1 MKIAALALW
10 ACGLAAADYDLLIRN
25 ARIVDGAGNPWF
37 RGDIGIRQGRI
48 AALGDLAGSTGAR
61 AFDAAGR
68 MAAPGFIDVHT
79 HIEGGIEKAPTGD
92 NYVMDGVTT
101 VITGNCGGSRL
112 KLTDWFAALE
122 KTGIGLNVASLVGHN
137 TVRSAVMGDANR
149 AATPQEIAAMQV
161 LVEDN
166 MRAGAIGFST
176 GLIYIPGTYST
187 ADEVVA
193 VAKAAGWFGGVYSSH
208 MRDEGARVLDAIEE
222 ALRVGREAGMRVELS
237 HFKIDNR
244 RLWGWSEKSLA
255 LVEKARREGV
265 DVVVDQY
272 PYERSST
279 NLGITLPSWALAD
292 GEEKIK
298 ERLGD
303 PATRARIAAGMAR
316 ILKALGH
323 KDYSYASVAD
333 CTFDR
338 SIEGKTI
345 SEVNLLKG
353 RRKGVQN
360 EIRTIL
366 DLVGQ
371 GHVQMVYHSMDAKDV
386 ERIIR
391 YVNTAIASDG
401 GVRVFGEGVPHP
413 RSYGTNAR
421 VLGEYVRERGVLTL
435 EDAIRKMTSLPA
447 RTFGMRDRG
456 LLREGNWADIVIFDP
471 AKVRDKAT
479 FTEPHQFSEGFD
491 LVLVNGVAVVDNGK
505 VTGARPGRIVRNESA
520 RRQGAGHQT
529 P

>member
-1 MKIAALALW
+1 MKIAALALC

-37 RGDIGIRQGRI
+37 RGDIGILQGRI
-48 AALGDLAGSTGAR
+48 AALGDLAGSTGAT
-61 AFDAAGR
+61 FDAAGR
-68 MAAPGFIDVHT
+68 IAAPGFIDVHT
-79 HIEGGIEKAPTGD
+79 HIEGGIEKVPGGD

-101 VITGNCGGSRL
+101 VVTGNCGESRL
-112 KLTDWFAALE
+112 KLADWFAALE
-122 KTGIGLNVASLVGHN
+122 KTGIGLNIASLIGHN
-137 TVRSAVMGDANR
+137 TIRTAVMGDANR
-149 AATPQEIAAMQV
+149 AATPQEIASMQA
-161 LVEDN
+161 LVEAN
-166 MRAGAIGFST
+166 MLSGAVGFST
-176 GLIYIPGTYST
+176 GLIYIPGAYST
-187 ADEVVA
+187 PNEVVA
-193 VAKAAGWFGGVYSSH
+193 VAKAAGRFGGVYSSH
-208 MRDEGARVLDAIEE
+208 MRDEGARVLEAIEE

-244 RLWGWSEKSLA
+244 RLWGTSEKSLA
-255 LVEKARREGV
+255 LVEKARRNGV

-279 NLGITLPSWALAD
+279 NLGITLPAWALAD
-292 GEEKIK
+292 GDGKIK
-298 ERLGD
+298 ERLRD
-303 PATRARIAAGMAR
+303 PATRSRIAAEMAR
-316 ILKALGH
+316 MLKALGH
-323 KDYSYASVAD
+323 KDYSYATVAG

-345 SEVNLLKG
+345 SEVNLLKS
-353 RRKGVQN
+353 RRRGMRN

-366 DLVGQ
+366 DLVEE
-371 GHVQMVYHSMDAKDV
+371 GHVQMVYHSMGAKDV
-386 ERIIR
+386 ERIMR
-391 YVNTAIASDG
+391 YANTAIASDG

-421 VLGEYVRERGVLTL
+421 VLGEYVRERGMVTL

-447 RTFGMRDRG
+447 RTFGIRGRG

-471 AKVRDKAT
+471 AKVRDRAT

-491 LVLVNGVAVVDNGK
+491 LVLVNGVAVVENGK
-505 VTGARPGRIVRNESA
+505 VTGARPGRIIRNETA
-520 RRQGAGHQT
+520 RRRDAGPPT